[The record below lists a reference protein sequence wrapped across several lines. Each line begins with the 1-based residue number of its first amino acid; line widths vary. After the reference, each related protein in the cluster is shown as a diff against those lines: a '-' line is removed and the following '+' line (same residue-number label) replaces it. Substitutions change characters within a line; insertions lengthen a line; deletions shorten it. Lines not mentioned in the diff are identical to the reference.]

1 MVISLT
7 RNTGFLYPE
16 LPNYYSV
23 QGIDPN
29 EIYSQIVRYAAE
41 LKFLLEQRDTQI
53 NLAPATR
60 IYPVVTLSDIGN
72 PSEGDIAYSASTG
85 QYAGYS
91 DNIGWQFWNNG
102 NLPNPRGYYGSFY
115 TDSTTCVTSVGAVYP
130 VSLTTDGGAYG
141 VSVSGS
147 HIEFPYTGIYN
158 IQISGQFAN
167 SLAAIANAATWFRKN
182 GTNIAET
189 ASYMAVPAKHAGSD
203 GYTLLAMNVI
213 TTISAGDYIEL
224 IWAGDSTGIS
234 LKTITSAFVSGAPN
248 SPAMIL
254 TVTQV

>member
-1 MVISLT
+1 MAIKLT

-16 LPNYYSV
+16 LPNYYNV

-29 EIYSQIVRYAAE
+29 ELYGQIVRYAAE

-72 PSEGDIAYSASTG
+72 PSQGDIAYSASTG

-102 NLPNPRGYYGSFY
+102 NLPNPRGYYGSFF
-115 TDSTTCVTSVGAVYP
+115 TNATTCVTSVGEVYP
-130 VSLTTDGGAYG
+130 VSLQDDGGSYG
-141 VSVSGS
+141 VRVSGS
-147 HIEFPYTGIYN
+147 HVEFAYTGIYN

-167 SLAAIANAATWFRKN
+167 SLAAIGNAATWFRKN
-182 GTNIAET
+182 GTNIPDT
-189 ASYMAVPAKHAGSD
+189 ASYTAVPAKHSGSD
-203 GYTLLAMNVI
+203 GFTLLSMNII
-213 TTISAGDYIEL
+213 TTISANDYVEL
-224 IWAGDSTGIS
+224 VWAGDSTGVA
-234 LKTITSAFVSGAPN
+234 LKTITSAVVSGAPN
-248 SPAMIL
+248 SPAMIF
-254 TVTQV
+254 TVVQV